1 MGIRIQP
8 REIEISADDP
18 FKNDL
23 LDRREPISVLTHIIG
38 SIEGPCVIAVDAPW
52 GAGKTTFL
60 KIWEQ
65 HLRNKKFPVIS
76 FNAWETD
83 FSDDPFI
90 ALSAAISLELE
101 QYEEKSL
108 GDRLRHFK
116 TLAGALV
123 RVTAPP
129 AIKISSGGLVDV
141 TPLMELLKEIPQAV
155 ASKTSDRLAAYE
167 KAQELLNDLSSALKD
182 LARDLAESN
191 NGLPLV
197 IVIDELDRCRP
208 LYAVELLEAAKHI
221 FAVDNIVFVLAVNRT
236 ELAHSVRALYG
247 TKFDAIGYLNR
258 FFDFDFRLPE
268 PARGHFIGAAIK
280 STPIYDY
287 FNNDR
292 RLEAHRYDV
301 QVRAMLS
308 LFFDVSGLSLR
319 IVEQAIHRFGL
330 VLASSRDDERSIAL
344 GAAVALIIRAVD
356 RELYQ
361 KFTRGDIEDT
371 EVADSIF
378 KKAGYAPLRQT
389 PIGRLFEA
397 AVIIARWEMRDNH
410 LVTLPHDESPLIA
423 RYKGHIS
430 EKYPV
435 NADRNKTKH
444 HADKIYNAN
453 EIIKQVDLLSKE
465 TVERVYLRF
474 MDAVRHLELF
484 SREILDVGIA
494 QH

>member
-1 MGIRIQP
+1 M
-8 REIEISADDP
+8 
-18 FKNDL
+18 
-23 LDRREPISVLTHIIG
+23 
-38 SIEGPCVIAVDAPW
+38 AVDAPW

-65 HLRNKKFPVIS
+65 HLRNEEYPVVS

-90 ALSAAISLELE
+90 ALSDAILQELE
-101 QYEEKSL
+101 QYKRGSL
-108 GDRLRHFK
+108 GDRINKFGK
-116 TLAGALV
+116 LATAIV
-123 RVTAPP
+123 RVTVPP
-129 AIKISSGGLVDV
+129 AIKASTGGLVDV
-141 TPLMELLKEIPQAV
+141 TPLVDLLKEIPQAL
-155 ASKTSDRLAAYE
+155 ASKSSDRLATYQ
-167 KAQELLNDLSSALKD
+167 KAQELLKALSSTLQD
-182 LARDLAESN
+182 VARDLARSK

-208 LYAVELLEAAKHI
+208 SYAVELLETAKHI
-221 FAVDNIVFVLAVNRT
+221 FTVDHIVFVLTVNRS

-247 TKFDAIGYLNR
+247 NEFDAIEYLNR
-258 FFDFDFRLPE
+258 FFDIDFRLPH

-280 STPIYDY
+280 ATPIYDY
-287 FNNDR
+287 FNNAR
-292 RLEAHRYDV
+292 RLEAHRHDIH
-301 QVRAMLS
+301 VREMLS

-330 VLASSRDDERSIAL
+330 VLASSRDDEHSIAL

-378 KKAGYAPLRQT
+378 KKADYAPLRQT

-397 AVIIARWEMRDNH
+397 AIIIARWEMRDNH

-435 NADRNKTKH
+435 NADYNEIKH
-444 HADKIYNAN
+444 YADKIYNAN
-453 EIIKQVDLLSKE
+453 EIVKQVDLLSEE

>member
-8 REIEISADDP
+8 REIEIPEDDP

-23 LDRREPISVLTHIIG
+23 LNRREPISVLTHIIG

-65 HLRNKKFPVIS
+65 HLLNEEFPVVS
-76 FNAWETD
+76 YNAWETD

-90 ALSAAISLELE
+90 ALSAAISQELE
-101 QYEEKSL
+101 QYEEESL
-108 GDRLRHFK
+108 GDRLKKFK
-116 TLAGALV
+116 TLAGRCASYC
-123 RVTAPP
+123 P
-129 AIKISSGGLVDV
+129 SGHQSLLRGLVDV
-141 TPLMELLKEIPQAV
+141 TPLMDLLKEIPEAV

-167 KAQELLNDLSSALKD
+167 NAQELLNDLSIALQGV
-182 LARDLAESN
+182 ARDLAKSK

-208 LYAVELLEAAKHI
+208 SYAVELLETAKHI
-221 FAVDNIVFVLAVNRT
+221 FAVDNIVFVLAVNRS

-247 TKFDAIGYLNR
+247 IKFDAIGYLNR
-258 FFDFDFRLPE
+258 FFDIDFRLPE

-287 FNNDR
+287 FNNAR
-292 RLEAHRYDV
+292 RLEAHRHDIH
-301 QVRAMLS
+301 VREMLS

-330 VLASSRDDERSIAL
+330 VLASSRDDEHSIAL

-378 KKAGYAPLRQT
+378 KKADYAPLRQT

-397 AVIIARWEMRDNH
+397 AIIIARWEMRDNH

-435 NADRNKTKH
+435 NADYNEIKH
-444 HADKIYNAN
+444 YADKIYNAN
-453 EIIKQVDLLSKE
+453 EIVKQVDLLSEE

>member
-8 REIEISADDP
+8 LEIEIPADDP
-18 FKNDL
+18 FKYDL
-23 LDRREPISVLTHIIG
+23 LNRKEPISVLTHIIG

-65 HLRNKKFPVIS
+65 HLRNEEFPVVS

-90 ALSAAISLELE
+90 ALSAAISHELG
-101 QYEEKSL
+101 QYKEGSL
-108 GDRLRHFK
+108 GDSIKKFK
-116 TLAGALV
+116 TLACAV
-123 RVTAPP
+123 VKVTAP
-129 AIKISSGGLVDV
+129 AVIKASTGSFVNV
-141 TPLMELLKEIPQAV
+141 TPLMELLKKIPEAV
-155 ASKTSDRLAAYE
+155 ASKSSDRLVAYE
-167 KAQELLNDLSSALKD
+167 KAQELLSDLSIALQD
-182 LARDLAESN
+182 VARDLAKSK

-208 LYAVELLEAAKHI
+208 SYAIELLEAAKHI
-221 FAVDNIVFVLAVNRT
+221 FAADHVVFVLGVNRS

-247 TKFDAIGYLNR
+247 NKFDAIRYLNR
-258 FFDFDFRLPE
+258 FFDIDFRLPE
-268 PARGHFIGAAIK
+268 PARGYFIGATIE

-287 FNNDR
+287 FNNAR
-292 RLEAHRYDV
+292 PLEAHRYDIH
-301 QVRAMLS
+301 VREMLS

-378 KKAGYAPLRQT
+378 KKADYAPLRQT

-397 AVIIARWEMRDNH
+397 AIIIARWEMRDNH

-435 NADRNKTKH
+435 NADRNETKH

-453 EIIKQVDLLSKE
+453 EIVKQVDLLSKE